1 MKHNFFIKRNGYNVK
16 RGPLKKHKI
25 IPLNLILKVEK
36 QYLKAFP
43 SSKKLS
49 ILETYLP
56 VCWAGEFWAKM
67 RKKET
72 SWSTIIQG
80 DKDKKVKLLPQIKR
94 FEKNVLI
101 SLPSGKTIS
110 AKPSCQPPRNIFP
123 TNPRNPCQHLSDRHY
138 AKYCTGVHSPN
149 PHNNLMRL
157 LQPWALL
164 PRWRNWGSHSQQ
176 VAETG
181 VGLLTMLLFPLILIF

>member
-56 VCWAGEFWAKM
+56 VCWAGEFWVKM
-67 RKKET
+67 RKKGT

-80 DKDKKVKLLPQIKR
+80 DRDKKVKLLLPQIKR
-94 FEKNVLI
+94 FEKNVLSFP
-101 SLPSGKTIS
+101 SLLIIPSQLNLAANPQET
-110 AKPSCQPPRNIFP
+110 FFLP
-123 TNPRNPCQHLSDRHY
+123 TPGTPMSTFEWQALC
-138 AKYCTGVHSPN
+138 KV
-149 PHNNLMRL
+149 PHR
-157 LQPWALL
+157 
-164 PRWRNWGSHSQQ
+164 SS
-176 VAETG
+176 
-181 VGLLTMLLFPLILIF
+181 LT

>member
-49 ILETYLP
+49 ILEMCLP
-56 VCWAGEFWAKM
+56 VCWAGEFWMKM

-101 SLPSGKTIS
+101 SLPSDNTIS
-110 AKPSCQPPRNIFP
+110 AKPSCQHPRNIFP
-123 TNPRNPCQHLSDRHY
+123 TNPRNTHANIWVTSMMQSTAQEFTH
-138 AKYCTGVHSPN
+138 
-149 PHNNLMRL
+149 
-157 LQPWALL
+157 
-164 PRWRNWGSHSQQ
+164 
-176 VAETG
+176 
-181 VGLLTMLLFPLILIF
+181 LILTLTSWGYYNHEPSFPDEESVAHTANK